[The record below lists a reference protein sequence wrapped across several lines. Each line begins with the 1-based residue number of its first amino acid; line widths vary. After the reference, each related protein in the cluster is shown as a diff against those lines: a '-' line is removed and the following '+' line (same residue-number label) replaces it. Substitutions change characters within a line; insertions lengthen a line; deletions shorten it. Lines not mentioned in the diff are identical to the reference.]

1 MVIKMNPDH
10 VVTELVVLGA
20 TGSVGQSTLDLVRH
34 ASAPFRIVALTA
46 NRNIDLLYRQAVEF
60 RPDMVAIADSDV
72 ADDQT
77 CQKFR
82 DLGIDVVIGPDSARI
97 AVQQPHDLTIAGIV
111 GAAGLSA
118 TFEAARLGRRIAIAN
133 KECVVCGGDLFIQM
147 VKQHHAT
154 LLPID
159 SEHNAIFQ
167 IMHGTGTQHVDRL
180 ILTASGGPF
189 HNWSIDKMASATIEQ
204 ALTHP
209 TWRMGK
215 KISIDSA
222 TMMNKGLEIIE
233 AHYLFDMPADKID
246 VLVHPQSI
254 IHSMV
259 EYQDGSILAQMG
271 TADMRI
277 PIAHA
282 LAWPNRM
289 STPADRLN
297 FTALVG
303 FSFETPDVEKF
314 PCLRLARNALK
325 CGKSAPIILN
335 AANEVAVA
343 SFLDRRIG
351 FLDIAR
357 IVEQTLNQMAIESVS
372 DLAHILVV
380 DMQARIQARQHVQKL
395 SA

>member
-1 MVIKMNPDH
+1 
-10 VVTELVVLGA
+10 
-20 TGSVGQSTLDLVRH
+20 
-34 ASAPFRIVALTA
+34 
-46 NRNIDLLYRQAVEF
+46 
-60 RPDMVAIADSDV
+60 
-72 ADDQT
+72 
-77 CQKFR
+77 
-82 DLGIDVVIGPDSARI
+82 
-97 AVQQPHDLTIAGIV
+97 
-111 GAAGLSA
+111 
-118 TFEAARLGRRIAIAN
+118 
-133 KECVVCGGDLFIQM
+133 
-147 VKQHHAT
+147 
-154 LLPID
+154 
-159 SEHNAIFQ
+159 
-167 IMHGTGTQHVDRL
+167 
-180 ILTASGGPF
+180 
-189 HNWSIDKMASATIEQ
+189 
-204 ALTHP
+204 
-209 TWRMGK
+209 
-215 KISIDSA
+215 
-222 TMMNKGLEIIE
+222 
-233 AHYLFDMPADKID
+233 MPADKID

-297 FTALVG
+297 FTALAG

-380 DMQARIQARQHVQKL
+380 DMQARIQARQHVKKL
-395 SA
+395 AA